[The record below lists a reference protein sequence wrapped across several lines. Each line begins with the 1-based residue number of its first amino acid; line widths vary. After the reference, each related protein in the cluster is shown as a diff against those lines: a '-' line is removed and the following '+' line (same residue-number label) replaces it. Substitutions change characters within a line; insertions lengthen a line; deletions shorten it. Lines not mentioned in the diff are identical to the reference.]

1 MMMLRCVLVLTSLA
15 AVSVVPL
22 FAEDHT
28 FTFNMGG
35 GISTPLNPTAQYA
48 GTSGNFELGAGYK
61 INKHSAIIGEFMW
74 SGLPPN
80 LFVIHP
86 IDAPFGSINAYALT
100 ANYRYEFDRIH
111 GSRFGLYAI
120 GGGGWYYR
128 HVSVDKNFVVPP
140 NTACQPIYTW
150 WGYACDP
157 NGFVFSQTVAFKG
170 TSVGG
175 VNAGV
180 GFTITIADSSWKF
193 YTEARYHYAFNSGV
207 STTVVPVTFGFRLN

>member
-1 MMMLRCVLVLTSLA
+1 MMISKGVLILTLLGA
-15 AVSVVPL
+15 FATVPL
-22 FAEDHT
+22 WAEDGT

-35 GISTPLNPTAQYA
+35 GISTPLNPTGQYA

-74 SGLPPN
+74 TGLPPN

-86 IDAPFGSINAYALT
+86 VDAPFGNINAYALT

-128 HVSVDKNFVVPP
+128 HVSIDKNFVVPP
-140 NTACQPIYTW
+140 NTACQPVYTW

-157 NGFVFSQTVAFKG
+157 GGFVFTQTVAFKG

-175 VNAGV
+175 VNGGV
-180 GFTITIADSSWKF
+180 GFAINIADSPWKF
-193 YTEARYHYAFNSGV
+193 YTEARYHYAFNSGIP
-207 STTVVPVTFGFRLN
+207 TTVVPVTFGFRLN